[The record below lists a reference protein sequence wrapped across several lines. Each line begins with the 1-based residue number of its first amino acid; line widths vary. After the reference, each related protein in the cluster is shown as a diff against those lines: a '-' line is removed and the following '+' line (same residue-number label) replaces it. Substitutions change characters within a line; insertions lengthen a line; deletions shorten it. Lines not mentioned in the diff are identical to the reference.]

1 MLFVLLD
8 EVVAV
13 CGTMDAAGFATVA
26 LDGVGVFVGFDFV
39 LVFVVGSV
47 DVSNVVEHVGVGY
60 SSVQLNSK
68 PKFGELGRHS
78 GPSVVPI
85 KLLSLLQIQSVEL
98 H

>member
-8 EVVAV
+8 GFVAV
-13 CGTMDAAGFATVA
+13 CGTMDAVGSATV
-26 LDGVGVFVGFDFV
+26 DGVGDFVGFDFV
-39 LVFVVGSV
+39 LDFAGVF
-47 DVSNVVEHVGVGY
+47 DDASNDVEHVGVGK
-60 SSVQLNSK
+60 SPVQLNSK

-85 KLLSLLQIQSVEL
+85 KLLSLLQIQSFEL